1 MMKKAINIIKA
12 VWWNALL
19 LLYLVLFGGIIALTY
34 ILPRKLPFMKKK

>member
-1 MMKKAINIIKA
+1 MKKVFYIIKA

-19 LLYLVLFGGIIALTY
+19 LLYLVLFGGVIALTY